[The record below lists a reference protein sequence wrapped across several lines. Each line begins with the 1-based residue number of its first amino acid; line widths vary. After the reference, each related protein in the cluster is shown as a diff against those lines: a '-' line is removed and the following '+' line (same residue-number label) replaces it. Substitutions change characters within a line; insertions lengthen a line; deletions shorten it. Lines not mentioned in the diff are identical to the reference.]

1 MNIGKALPP
10 AAWTLPVRPRI
21 TAVAKPLFTGTM
33 AKRGLATTSE
43 VKPPSVRRLDFS
55 GFLNGDEKKQA
66 QFCGDLVDALCTE
79 GFVKLRN
86 HGIDQESIDK
96 VFAWNKRFFDLP
108 LEAKNVAAHP
118 EQPNPHRGYSYIGQ
132 EKLSRVKDFE
142 KGVRDSV
149 QVHDI
154 KESYDQGPPN
164 DEMYPNRW
172 PEDKVIPGFR
182 PFMESFY
189 DKCHNVHLNLL
200 RALGTGL
207 GLGPARLESLCNV
220 NTSEL
225 RLNHY
230 PACATSQIRAG
241 AMRISEHTDFGTVT
255 LLFQDS
261 QGGLEIE
268 DQKNP
273 GSYFPIM
280 PEGKYEMI
288 INIGD
293 CLQLW
298 TNKRLRSTSHRVV
311 TPPIAGHWL
320 PSRYSVAY
328 FAKPNRDQSV
338 APLPELLKDGE
349 TSQYKDITAWE
360 YNQQKLT
367 RTY

>member
-1 MNIGKALPP
+1 MNIGKALVP
-10 AAWTLPVRPRI
+10 AGWTLPVQPRA
-21 TAVAKPLFTGTM
+21 TAVVKPLFAGIM
-33 AKRGLATTSE
+33 AKRSLATEART
-43 VKPPSVRRLDFS
+43 PSVRRLDFS
-55 GFLNGDEKKQA
+55 AFLKGDEKKKA
-66 QFCGDLVDALCTE
+66 QFCGDLVDALCME

-96 VFAWNKRFFDLP
+96 VFEW
-108 LEAKNVAAHP
+108 
-118 EQPNPHRGYSYIGQ
+118 PNPHRGYSYVGQ

-142 KGVRDSV
+142 KGVRETV

-154 KESYDQGPPN
+154 KESYDQGPPD

-172 PEDKVIPGFR
+172 PESKVIPGFR

-189 DKCHNVHLNLL
+189 DKCHGVHLNLL

-230 PACATSQIRAG
+230 PACAASQIRAG

-268 DQKNP
+268 DQENP

-280 PEGKYEMI
+280 PEDRYEMI

-311 TPPIAGHWL
+311 TPPAASEWL

-328 FAKPNRDQSV
+328 FAKPNREQSV
-338 APLPELLKDGE
+338 APLPEFLKNGE
-349 TSQYKDITAWE
+349 KAHYKDMTAWE

-367 RTY
+367 LTY